1 MNQSPRR
8 AKLCIFDLDGTLVD
22 SLRDIAEAVNEALD
36 LLGLSPIPV
45 SCYRNMVGE
54 GFPAL
59 CERAVGR
66 TYPHLVKRLAEIAAP
81 RYRTRLLVH
90 TRPYP
95 GIPELISEL
104 RLAGLKLAVLSNKPH
119 EMTLRIVRAFWS
131 EGEFAA
137 VQGYVREEHRK
148 PSPWHVLEMCKAL
161 GIPPERTWLIGDTPT
176 DVVTA
181 RAAGAHALAA
191 AWGFRTRE
199 ELASAGAD
207 FIAERP
213 EQAGRVL
220 LAGHNEV

>member
-1 MNQSPRR
+1 MAHLPSR
-8 AKLCIFDLDGTLVD
+8 AELCIFDLDGTLVD
-22 SLRDIAEAVNEALD
+22 SLCDIAESLNEALD
-36 LLGLSPIPV
+36 LLGLPPIPL

-54 GFPAL
+54 GFPTL
-59 CERAVGR
+59 CERAIGR
-66 TYPHLVKRLAEIAAP
+66 THPHLVKRLAEIAAP

-95 GIPELISEL
+95 GIPQLVWELKQ
-104 RLAGLKLAVLSNKPH
+104 AGLKLAVLSNKPH
-119 EMTLRIVRAFWS
+119 EMTVRTVRAFWS
-131 EGEFAA
+131 EGDFAV
-137 VQGYVREEHRK
+137 VQGYIREEHRK
-148 PSPWHVLEMCKAL
+148 PSPWHVLEICAGL

-181 RAAGAHALAA
+181 RAAGAHVIAA

-213 EQAGRVL
+213 EHVHEML
-220 LAGHNEV
+220 LQVQGG